1 MVYVMIR
8 ARPLL
13 AGVLAWVVGATA
25 SVVVGLLA
33 LSLIDADLTGSGDP
47 PIASDPFVDTGVTGP
62 PASATPSPGPTG
74 GPTAPGPSR
83 GPATQRRLNS
93 AGGYVLA
100 QCEGGGNAYLVFWSP
115 APGYRV
121 RDVDRG
127 PREDA
132 RVRFESGEREVEMR
146 ITCAGG
152 VPRAEV
158 ETKNE
163 GGPG

>member
-33 LSLIDADLTGSGDP
+33 LSLIDADLTGTGDP
-47 PIASDPFVDTGVTGP
+47 PIAADPFVDTVVTGP
-62 PASATPSPGPTG
+62 PSSAGATPGPTS
-74 GPTAPGPSR
+74 GPTSPASR

-100 QCEGGGNAYLVFWSP
+100 QCQGANAYLVYWSP
-115 APGYRV
+115 APGYHV

-127 PREDA
+127 PRDDA

-146 ITCAGG
+146 VTCVGG
-152 VPRAEV
+152 EPRAAV
-158 ETKNE
+158 ETHNR
-163 GGPG
+163 GGSG

>member
-8 ARPLL
+8 ARPLF

-47 PIASDPFVDTGVTGP
+47 PIVSDPFVDTGVTGP
-62 PASATPSPGPTG
+62 PTSASPSPGPTG
-74 GPTAPGPSR
+74 GPTPPGASS

-100 QCEGGGNAYLVFWSP
+100 QCQGANAYLVYWSP
-115 APGYRV
+115 APGYHV
-121 RDVDRG
+121 RDVNRG
-127 PREDA
+127 PRDEA
-132 RVRFESGEREVEMR
+132 RVRFEGGEREVEMR

-152 VPRAEV
+152 QPRAAV

>member
-13 AGVLAWVVGATA
+13 AGLLAWVVGATA
-25 SVVVGLLA
+25 AIVVGLLA

-47 PIASDPFVDTGVTGP
+47 PIAADPFVDTVATGP
-62 PASATPSPGPTG
+62 PSSTTSGPTS
-74 GPTAPGPSR
+74 GPAPGASG

-100 QCEGGGNAYLVFWSP
+100 QCQGANAYLVFWSP

-127 PREDA
+127 PRDDA

-152 VPRAEV
+152 VPGAAV
-158 ETKNE
+158 ETKNR

>member
-1 MVYVMIR
+1 MVYDMIR
-8 ARPLL
+8 ARPLF
-13 AGVLAWVVGATA
+13 AGALAWLVGATA

-47 PIASDPFVDTGVTGP
+47 PIASDPFVDAGVGVPNPPSSTSPTSGPTTGP
-62 PASATPSPGPTG
+62 APSAATG
-74 GPTAPGPSR
+74 G
-83 GPATQRRLNS
+83 TQRRLNS

-100 QCEGGGNAYLVFWSP
+100 QCQGANAYLVYWSP
-115 APGYRV
+115 APGFHV

-127 PREDA
+127 PRDDA
-132 RVRFESGEREVEMR
+132 RVRFESGDREVEMR

-152 VPRAEV
+152 QPRAAV
-158 ETKNE
+158 ETHQE